1 MDNQKFY
8 NIFNT
13 KIIEFLNDLI
23 VLFPNDSDFK
33 MYKTAINLVKLAD
46 NKKPLQYYKRFV
58 TDEYKEHINNRNDK
72 FFLEHDYSEIINDN
86 ELNSEVGASDI
97 SSKIVN
103 RLKGYWSSLTDDNKV
118 IVWDYFTLFLKI
130 SEKI

>member
-1 MDNQKFY
+1 MDKQKFY

-23 VLFPNDSDFK
+23 DLFPNDYNFK

-46 NKKPLQYYKRFV
+46 NKKPLQYYKKFV

-72 FFLEHDYSEIINDN
+72 FFLEHDYSEIINDS

-103 RLKGYWSSLTDDNKV
+103 RLKGYWSSLSDDNKV
-118 IVWDYFTLFLKI
+118 TVWDYFNIFLKI

>member
-46 NKKPLQYYKRFV
+46 NKKPLQYYKKFV

-103 RLKGYWSSLTDDNKV
+103 RLKGYWSSLSDDNKV

>member
-23 VLFPNDSDFK
+23 ILFPNDSDFK

-46 NKKPLQYYKRFV
+46 NKKPLQYYKKFV

-130 SEKI
+130 SQKI

>member
-46 NKKPLQYYKRFV
+46 NKKPLQYYKKFV
-58 TDEYKEHINNRNDK
+58 TDEYKEHINNRNDN
-72 FFLEHDYSEIINDN
+72 FFLEHDYSEIINDS

-103 RLKGYWSSLTDDNKV
+103 RLKGYWSSLSDDNKV

>member
-23 VLFPNDSDFK
+23 VLFPNDYDFK

-46 NKKPLQYYKRFV
+46 NKKPLQYYKKFV

-103 RLKGYWSSLTDDNKV
+103 RLKGYWSSLSDDNKV

>member
-1 MDNQKFY
+1 MDKQKFY

-23 VLFPNDSDFK
+23 HLFPNDYNFK

-46 NKKPLQYYKRFV
+46 NKKPLQYYKKFV

-72 FFLEHDYSEIINDN
+72 FFLEHDYSEIINDS

-103 RLKGYWSSLTDDNKV
+103 RLKGYWSSLSDDNKV
-118 IVWDYFTLFLKI
+118 TVWDYFNIFLKI

>member
-46 NKKPLQYYKRFV
+46 NKKPLQYYKKFV

>member
-103 RLKGYWSSLTDDNKV
+103 RLKGYWSSLSDDNKV

>member
-13 KIIEFLNDLI
+13 RIIEFLNDLI
-23 VLFPNDSDFK
+23 ILFPNDSDFK

-46 NKKPLQYYKRFV
+46 NKKPLQYYKKFV

-86 ELNSEVGASDI
+86 ELNSEVGDSDI

-103 RLKGYWSSLTDDNKV
+103 RLKGYWSSLSDDNKV

>member
-1 MDNQKFY
+1 MDKQKFY

-23 VLFPNDSDFK
+23 NLFPNDYNFK

-46 NKKPLQYYKRFV
+46 NKKPLQYYKKFV

-72 FFLEHDYSEIINDN
+72 FFLEHDYSEIINDS

-103 RLKGYWSSLTDDNKV
+103 RLKGYWSSLSDDNKV
-118 IVWDYFTLFLKI
+118 TVWDYFNIFLKI

>member
-23 VLFPNDSDFK
+23 ILFPNDSDFK

-46 NKKPLQYYKRFV
+46 NKKPLQYYKKFV

-86 ELNSEVGASDI
+86 ELNSEVGDSDI

-103 RLKGYWSSLTDDNKV
+103 RLKGYWSSLSDDNKV